1 VLHWQLQKRSFL
13 VGGYWFMEYK
23 WLIVALVVLSLAG
36 SISWVLPSP
45 VQRAQAKIRKLAMQK
60 GVRVRIG
67 KIQGPREQGEIAPE
81 SQLATSYNVPR
92 PSAASKQLSMNH
104 QWEIFRARGL
114 NTKGLPAGWCW
125 NRGEGALTATQT
137 QALGLLIER
146 LPTDVYALGASPLNV
161 AAYWHENATPAELDE
176 LVGVLKDLIDQSL

>member
-1 VLHWQLQKRSFL
+1 MRSLL

-36 SISWVLPSP
+36 SISWVLPTP
-45 VQRAQAKIRKLAMQK
+45 VQRAQAKIRKLAMQQ
-60 GVRVRIG
+60 GVQVRIG

-92 PSAASKQLSMNH
+92 PSAASKQLSKYH
-104 QWEIFRARGL
+104 HWEIFRARGL
-114 NTKGLPAGWCW
+114 NTKGLPVGWCW
-125 NRGEGALTATQT
+125 NRGEGALSAQQT

-146 LPTDVYALGASPLNV
+146 LPTDVYALGASPVNV